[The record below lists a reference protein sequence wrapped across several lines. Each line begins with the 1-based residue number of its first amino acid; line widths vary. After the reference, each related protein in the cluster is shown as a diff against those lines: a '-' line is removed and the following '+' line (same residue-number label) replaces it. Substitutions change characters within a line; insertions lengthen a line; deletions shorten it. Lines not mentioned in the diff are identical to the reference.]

1 MKKKAQTRFT
11 PFFAKTLNPAQSLPL
26 SLSLSLLIDL
36 LRSLRSHISVVLPL
50 PSLPHPPPLVGFCC
64 QSDLAPLQY
73 HCPGVIMVIV
83 GRTFTPHDC

>member
-50 PSLPHPPPLVGFCC
+50 PSLPHPPPL
-64 QSDLAPLQY
+64 LAFVVNPIWHLY
-73 HCPGVIMVIV
+73 NIIAPASLW
-83 GRTFTPHDC
+83 